1 MVHNSFKSPDSINTI
16 DWSRRDTHADVY
28 NYYRDLMNLRSQE
41 LAFSLNDAQKVRE
54 YVSFLPSSETMVAF
68 RINGKN
74 PIEEGEF
81 DYIIAVNLGNK
92 SEELQLPHQ
101 EYRLIMGL
109 GVDALGNP
117 INSND
122 IQSSEYDGCVPQRFM
137 LPPKSSVILRPYSIE
152 RMGN

>member
-1 MVHNSFKSPDSINTI
+1 
-16 DWSRRDTHADVY
+16 
-28 NYYRDLMNLRSQE
+28 MNLRSQE
-41 LAFSLNDAQKVRE
+41 LAFSLDDAQKVRE
-54 YVSFLPSSETMVAF
+54 YVSFLPSSETMIAF

-81 DYIIAVNLGNK
+81 DYIIAVNFGNK

-117 INSND
+117 IKSNE
-122 IQSSEYDGCVPQRFM
+122 IQSSEYDGYVSQRFM

>member
-1 MVHNSFKSPDSINTI
+1 
-16 DWSRRDTHADVY
+16 
-28 NYYRDLMNLRSQE
+28 
-41 LAFSLNDAQKVRE
+41 
-54 YVSFLPSSETMVAF
+54 
-68 RINGKN
+68 
-74 PIEEGEF
+74 
-81 DYIIAVNLGNK
+81 
-92 SEELQLPHQ
+92 
-101 EYRLIMGL
+101 MGL